1 MAKSTDLSLL
11 HSCCYNVSSLIYLP
25 KGQRVYRIKALP
37 QQRWAGELQES
48 EVGRT
53 ALSDPLVINYLV
65 KDDGPAVQP
74 GQILL
79 VKKAVKFE
87 ERKAPRGAQ
96 HMVEKEM
103 QMVHRK
109 PGCKRETE
117 TLCCLDFNLV
127 PVSSSPLN
135 YRSLICA
142 PVHL

>member
-1 MAKSTDLSLL
+1 MRAQQYSQGKS
-11 HSCCYNVSSLIYLP
+11 C
-25 KGQRVYRIKALP
+25 
-37 QQRWAGELQES
+37 
-48 EVGRT
+48 
-53 ALSDPLVINYLV
+53 
-65 KDDGPAVQP
+65 
-74 GQILL
+74 L

-87 ERKAPRGAQ
+87 ERKTPRGAQ

-103 QMVHRK
+103 QMVQRK

-142 PVHL
+142 PVHLQADKVYLSWCQPWSLLAAGFFIVVSSLRMTKTFLINGRR